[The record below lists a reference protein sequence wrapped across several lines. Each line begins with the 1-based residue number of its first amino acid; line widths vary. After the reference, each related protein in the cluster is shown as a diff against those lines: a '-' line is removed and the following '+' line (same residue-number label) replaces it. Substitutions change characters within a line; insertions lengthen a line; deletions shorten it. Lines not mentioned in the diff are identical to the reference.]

1 MKANL
6 KISFAIALVLLFGAK
21 AFSQEPS
28 PADIQ
33 SNPFMAA
40 EVQKF
45 APLQHPAIVS
55 EEAVWL
61 YYGTEEYWSSLAY
74 IPEDIPFSWAVMFP
88 PSILQAY
95 DGFTLTR
102 VAFYESEWNT
112 GNLMMQV
119 YYGNSYMPLTL
130 MNEQLYI
137 PTHYVG
143 LIDFNLEHPVE
154 IDTSQYLWIVFSEL
168 TITET
173 YSASVSHAAPSEAD
187 PNARWIQT
195 AENKWEDAANYGFDM
210 VQFMIW
216 GYVTNDPWGIESQLI
231 SSGLIVYPNPV
242 NDVVRIDGV
251 TATEVLV
258 YNVLG
263 QLTKTVC
270 DMNGFSVADLP
281 EGVYLLRIR
290 DEKGNVY
297 TDKIIIQ

>member
-1 MKANL
+1 MKNSAL
-6 KISFAIALVLLFGAK
+6 LLFAFALLFGVK
-21 AFSQEPS
+21 AFAQEPS

-33 SNPFMAA
+33 SNPFIAA
-40 EVQKF
+40 EMQESV
-45 APLQHPAIVS
+45 PLQHPAIVS

-61 YYGTEEYWSSLAY
+61 HYGTEEYYTSMAY
-74 IPEDIPFSWAVMFP
+74 RPEGIPFSWAVMFP
-88 PSILQAY
+88 PSILQSY
-95 DGFTLTR
+95 EGFTLTR

-130 MNEQLYI
+130 MNEQLYTPI
-137 PTHYVG
+137 HYVG
-143 LIDFNLEHPVE
+143 LVDFDLEHPVA
-154 IDTSQYLWIVFSEL
+154 IDVTQYLWIVFSEL
-168 TITET
+168 TVTET
-173 YSASVSHAAPSEAD
+173 YSASVSYVAPSEAD
-187 PNARWIQT
+187 PNARWVQT

-216 GYVTNDPWGIESQLI
+216 GHVTNDPWGLESQLI
-231 SSGLIVYPNPV
+231 SSDLIVYPNPV
-242 NDVVRIDGV
+242 NGVVRIDSV

-258 YNVLG
+258 YNALG

-270 DMNGFSVADLP
+270 DMNEFSVADLP

-290 DEKGNVY
+290 NEKGNVY

>member
-1 MKANL
+1 MKNSAL
-6 KISFAIALVLLFGAK
+6 LLFAFALLFGVK
-21 AFSQEPS
+21 AFAQEPS

-33 SNPFMAA
+33 FNPFIAA
-40 EVQKF
+40 EMQESV
-45 APLQHPAIVS
+45 PLQHPAIVS

-61 YYGTEEYWSSLAY
+61 HYGTEEYYTSMAY
-74 IPEDIPFSWAVMFP
+74 RPEGIPFSWAVMFP
-88 PSILQAY
+88 PSILQSY
-95 DGFTLTR
+95 EGFTLTR

-130 MNEQLYI
+130 MNEQLYTPI
-137 PTHYVG
+137 HYVG
-143 LIDFNLEHPVE
+143 LVDFDLEHPVA
-154 IDTSQYLWIVFSEL
+154 IDVTQYLWIVFSEL
-168 TITET
+168 TVTET
-173 YSASVSHAAPSEAD
+173 YSASVSYAAPSEAD
-187 PNARWIQT
+187 PNARWVQT

-216 GYVTNDPWGIESQLI
+216 GHVTNDPWGLENQLI
-231 SSGLIVYPNPV
+231 SSDLIVYPNPV
-242 NDVVRIDGV
+242 NGVVRIDGV

-258 YNVLG
+258 YNALG

-270 DMNGFSVADLP
+270 DMNEFSVADLP

-297 TDKIIIQ
+297 TEKIIIQ

>member
-1 MKANL
+1 MKNSAL
-6 KISFAIALVLLFGAK
+6 LLFAFALLFGVK
-21 AFSQEPS
+21 AFAQEPS

-33 SNPFMAA
+33 SNPFIAA
-40 EVQKF
+40 EMQESV
-45 APLQHPAIVS
+45 PLQHPAIVS

-61 YYGTEEYWSSLAY
+61 HYGTEEYYTSMAY
-74 IPEDIPFSWAVMFP
+74 RPEGIPFSWAVMFP
-88 PSILQAY
+88 PSILQSY
-95 DGFTLTR
+95 EGFTLTR

-130 MNEQLYI
+130 MNEQLYTPI
-137 PTHYVG
+137 HYVG
-143 LIDFNLEHPVE
+143 LVDFDLEHPVA
-154 IDTSQYLWIVFSEL
+154 IDVTQYLWIVFSEL
-168 TITET
+168 TVTET
-173 YSASVSHAAPSEAD
+173 YSASVSYAAPSEAD
-187 PNARWIQT
+187 PNARWVQT

-216 GYVTNDPWGIESQLI
+216 GHATNDQWSLESQLI
-231 SSGLIVYPNPV
+231 SSDLIVYPNPV
-242 NDVVRIDGV
+242 KGVVRIDGV

-270 DMNGFSVADLP
+270 DMNEFSVADLP

>member
-1 MKANL
+1 MKNSAL
-6 KISFAIALVLLFGAK
+6 LLFAFALLFGVK
-21 AFSQEPS
+21 AFAQEPS

-33 SNPFMAA
+33 SNPFIAA
-40 EVQKF
+40 EMQESV
-45 APLQHPAIVS
+45 PLQHPAIVS

-61 YYGTEEYWSSLAY
+61 HYGTEEYYTSIAY
-74 IPEDIPFSWAVMFP
+74 RPEGIPFSWAVMFP
-88 PSILQAY
+88 PSILQSY
-95 DGFTLTR
+95 EGFTLTR

-130 MNEQLYI
+130 MNEQLYTPI
-137 PTHYVG
+137 HYVG
-143 LIDFNLEHPVE
+143 LVDFDLEHPVA
-154 IDTSQYLWIVFSEL
+154 IDITQYLWIVFSEL
-168 TITET
+168 MVTET
-173 YSASVSHAAPSEAD
+173 YSASVSYAAPSEAD
-187 PNARWIQT
+187 PNARWVQT

-216 GYVTNDPWGIESQLI
+216 GHVTNDPWGLESQLI
-231 SSGLIVYPNPV
+231 SSDLIVYPNPV

-258 YNVLG
+258 YNALG

-270 DMNGFSVADLP
+270 DMNEFSVADLP